1 MYDALLAKLDPAS
14 MMEVGGLGKAR
25 IAINLLCKASESE
38 PAAAAGGIAAV
49 ADGVKVLMQTAL
61 LHPEPS
67 LREGAVSVLACCCAC
82 NDESFIASALGGGR
96 RASRRRW
103 CGCRRAGSQ
112 GKPETEGDEAID
124 PDLPARRSAVA
135 CLHSLLLGTDGAV
148 AIRALRDWSGVAGTP
163 WLCCATPTR
172 RSENVRLR
180 CSAVSSSAC
189 RGRRR
194 HAGAA
199 RARGPR
205 PRLRRRRSGQG
216 GGERHRRARRR
227 RPGRPCRR
235 PRGARCAC
243 GRAPTTASCARHSRM
258 REPRRRSA
266 TPRRTTE
273 SGSAGLEQSILPKL
287 TSTIAGGGTRGSAST
302 TSPRA
307 AATATAAPRRKA

>member
-82 NDESFIASALGGGR
+82 NDESFIASALGGGP
-96 RASRRRW
+96 ASLPAALVRLCAEQDRK
-103 CGCRRAGSQ
+103 A
-112 GKPETEGDEAID
+112 KPETEGDEAID

-135 CLHSLLLGTDGAV
+135 CLQPVARHRRRRHDPRAARLERRAGALLRNSDAT
-148 AIRALRDWSGVAGTP
+148 IRERAAALLRGLLVTP
-163 WLCCATPTR
+163 AEADAATPEQREARASSSPSPATLRTRWRRASPPRSATPTR
-172 RSENVRLR
+172 ASVPPASRRSLR
-180 CSAVSSSAC
+180 C
-189 RGRRR
+189 RR
-194 HAGAA
+194 
-199 RARGPR
+199 
-205 PRLRRRRSGQG
+205 
-216 GGERHRRARRR
+216 
-227 RPGRPCRR
+227 
-235 PRGARCAC
+235 
-243 GRAPTTASCARHSRM
+243 RAPTTASCARHSRM

-273 SGSAGLEQSILPKL
+273 SGSAGLEHFTCETHLRDRRRDAQL
-287 TSTIAGGGTRGSAST
+287 GQHH
-302 TSPRA
+302 
-307 AATATAAPRRKA
+307 PRRERRRPRPRRLGASLTVA